1 LRRAGFVVL
10 FLVLLP
16 AVTTRLYAS
25 DEIQF
30 FAWLRSWA
38 FDRDINFDNEY
49 RHFNATGRY
58 RGFAETF
65 LADERVTEI
74 GRRPNFTPIG
84 SAILW
89 APFYAAG
96 HAVAIAT
103 GAPRDGYSKP
113 YIAAVAYGSAYYG
126 FMAALIS
133 GAIAVRI
140 VGRGTGATLAVWF
153 GTPLVFYMYIAPGF
167 GHATSAF
174 AVALFVWTW
183 LQVRDSWSPA
193 GAIALGAT
201 GALMAMVRE
210 QDAFLIAGPAI
221 DFLRTATL
229 HRLQLLKPEPR
240 PTTQLTRVG
249 VTAIAGAASF
259 LVCYA
264 PQLAAYKALNGHYGQ
279 TYLVTRKMN
288 WAAPHFF
295 DVLISREYGLFF
307 WTPLVVIALAG
318 LIVLA
323 LRRVPAQYRD
333 AAWIGALALVMFALQ
348 VYTSGSVES
357 WTVAGSFGQRRFVA
371 TTPLLV
377 LGLAAIFVAAD
388 RWAAIAR
395 WGLGV
400 LVALCVWWNAG
411 LMAQFGLNTMDRQRL
426 TLADNAR
433 ETFITLPMHAPAL
446 AWRYLTNRSSFY
458 QLPLRDRAR

>member
-1 LRRAGFVVL
+1 MRRAGFVVL

-25 DEIQF
+25 DEVQF

-38 FDRDINFDNEY
+38 FDRDVNFDNEY

-65 LADERVTEI
+65 LSDERVTEI
-74 GRRPNFTPIG
+74 GRRPNFAPVG

-89 APFYAAG
+89 APFYAVG

-113 YIAAVAYGSAYYG
+113 YVAAVAYGSAYYG

-133 GAIAVRI
+133 GAIAVRV
-140 VGRGTGATLAVWF
+140 VGRGGGATLAVWF

-174 AVALFVWTW
+174 AVALFIWTW
-183 LQVRDSWSPA
+183 LQVRDAWSPA
-193 GAIALGAT
+193 GAFALGAA

-210 QDAFLIAGPAI
+210 QDALLIAGPAI
-221 DFLRTATL
+221 DFLRTAAR
-229 HRLQLLKPEPR
+229 HRRQSLADR
-240 PTTQLTRVG
+240 PGIATPI
-249 VTAIAGAASF
+249 VTAVTAGSVAF

-264 PQLAAYKALNGHYGQ
+264 PQLAAYKALNGHFGQ

-307 WTPLVVIALAG
+307 WTPLVVVALAG
-318 LIVLA
+318 LMALA
-323 LRRVPAQYRD
+323 LRRVPALHRD

-377 LGLAAIFVAAD
+377 LGLAAIFVAAA
-388 RWAAIAR
+388 RWWAIAR

-400 LVALCVWWNAG
+400 LVVLCVWWNAG
-411 LMAQFGLNTMDRQRL
+411 LMAQFGLHTMDRQRL
-426 TLADNAR
+426 TLAENAR
-433 ETFITLPMHAPAL
+433 ETFITLPMRAPAL
-446 AWRYLTNRSSFY
+446 AWRYFTNRSSFY